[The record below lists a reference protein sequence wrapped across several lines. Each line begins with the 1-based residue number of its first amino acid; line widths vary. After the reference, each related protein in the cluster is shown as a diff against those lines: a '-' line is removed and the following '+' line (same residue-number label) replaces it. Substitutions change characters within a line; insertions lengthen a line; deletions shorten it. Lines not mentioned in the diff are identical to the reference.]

1 MLNIT
6 LPIWLEMSASV
17 KPVNSSTPAKTY
29 GSSSS
34 SSYSPVVRSMS
45 VKPSLH
51 SPRPDP
57 STPRSSG
64 QRFLPETPKSNPTAV
79 PPIYANVHSQLS
91 SGNNRQMT
99 PAIAKLLED
108 TKKENAMPSHPRDPP
123 AVPKPAA
130 RMSLRQ
136 KVHKDPDPVFLSHIF
151 SILNRIHNSTI
162 EIYIIQNVY
171 IIIASYM

>member
-1 MLNIT
+1 
-6 LPIWLEMSASV
+6 MSASV
-17 KPVNSSTPAKTY
+17 KPVTSPAAKAYNSPSSGSST
-29 GSSSS
+29 
-34 SSYSPVVRSMS
+34 YSPVARSMS

-57 STPRSSG
+57 ASTPRTSG
-64 QRFLPETPKSNPTAV
+64 QRFLPETPKSTPTAV

-91 SGNNRQMT
+91 SGNSRQMS

-108 TKKENAMPSHPRDPP
+108 SKKENGAGGGSGSGSATGGIPLHPRDPP

-136 KVHKDPDPVFLSHIF
+136 KVFCAAANAQHLCTLYDNEFIKNIIWYIFLHP
-151 SILNRIHNSTI
+151 
-162 EIYIIQNVY
+162 
-171 IIIASYM
+171 